1 MASFE
6 HNHVMSLLGVCL
18 DSEMP
23 LMITPL
29 MVKGSVLE
37 YVRKIKENLP
47 QVQAHNVGY
56 SVYPSCRK

>member
-23 LMITPL
+23 LMIMPL

-37 YVRKIKENLP
+37 YVRKIKENPLQVHASSQRWLLCLP
-47 QVQAHNVGY
+47 FL
-56 SVYPSCRK
+56 S